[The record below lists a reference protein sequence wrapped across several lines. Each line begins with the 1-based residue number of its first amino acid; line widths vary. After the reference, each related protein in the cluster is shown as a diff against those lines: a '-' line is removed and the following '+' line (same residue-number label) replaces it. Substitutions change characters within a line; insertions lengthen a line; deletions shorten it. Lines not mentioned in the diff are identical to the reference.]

1 MILFKKVNQ
10 KLKQNKLYI
19 MKKTFSINISGI
31 IFNIDDDAY
40 DKLGDYLNSIKKHF
54 VNVEGNEEIFTDI
67 ESRIAE
73 ILQSKLS
80 EDKQVIIID
89 DINEVISVM
98 GQPYEFG
105 EEEKEEDRAEE
116 TFNDTRGDKRLYR
129 DVDNRVLGGVCS
141 GLGAY
146 FRIDPLWFRLGF
158 LVAMFSGF
166 GILLYLILWI
176 AVPEARTTAERLEM
190 KGEKVNV
197 SNIEKSIREEFDY
210 FKTKINDLTN
220 QAKQSYKKKSVGHRN
235 IFDDILNVFVSI
247 LKIFLKIIV
256 ILIGVILFII
266 GISLII
272 AFLASF
278 FGWGGFVVFN
288 HAEFITFPF
297 PVFTDLI
304 FGSVGNTGLFKVGLF
319 FLIGIPLIMLLYSA
333 VRLIF
338 GLERIKFMGVIALN
352 LWIIGL
358 IFTVY
363 FGFKIFRSF
372 KYEVTV
378 KEVYEITQPIPNTV
392 YINMNNNEF
401 YDKIYDY
408 EDYIEIDEWEMVITE
423 NGRCFGE
430 PKLEFTK
437 SDNENFQLIRYASAR
452 GKNGMDAKDRA
463 EKTIYYFTQTDTSF
477 VFGPYFELPEDV
489 NWREQKVRLELK
501 IPVGKSIN
509 LSKDISDIINWY
521 KHDYPYNMAGNTMIM
536 TEDGL
541 EKME

>member
-1 MILFKKVNQ
+1 
-10 KLKQNKLYI
+10 
-19 MKKTFSINISGI
+19 
-31 IFNIDDDAY
+31 
-40 DKLGDYLNSIKKHF
+40 
-54 VNVEGNEEIFTDI
+54 
-67 ESRIAE
+67 
-73 ILQSKLS
+73 
-80 EDKQVIIID
+80 
-89 DINEVISVM
+89 
-98 GQPYEFG
+98 
-105 EEEKEEDRAEE
+105 
-116 TFNDTRGDKRLYR
+116 
-129 DVDNRVLGGVCS
+129 
-141 GLGAY
+141 
-146 FRIDPLWFRLGF
+146 
-158 LVAMFSGF
+158 
-166 GILLYLILWI
+166 
-176 AVPEARTTAERLEM
+176 
-190 KGEKVNV
+190 
-197 SNIEKSIREEFDY
+197 
-210 FKTKINDLTN
+210 
-220 QAKQSYKKKSVGHRN
+220 
-235 IFDDILNVFVSI
+235 
-247 LKIFLKIIV
+247 
-256 ILIGVILFII
+256 LFII

-333 VRLIF
+333 LRLIF
-338 GLERIKFMGVIALN
+338 GLERIKFVGVIALN

-423 NGRCFGE
+423 NGRYFGE

-437 SDNENFQLIRYASAR
+437 SENENFQLIRYASAR

-509 LSKDISDIINWY
+509 LSKNMYNIINWRR
-521 KHDYPYNMAGNTMIM
+521 HHYPYKMSGNTLIM

-541 EKME
+541 EKIE